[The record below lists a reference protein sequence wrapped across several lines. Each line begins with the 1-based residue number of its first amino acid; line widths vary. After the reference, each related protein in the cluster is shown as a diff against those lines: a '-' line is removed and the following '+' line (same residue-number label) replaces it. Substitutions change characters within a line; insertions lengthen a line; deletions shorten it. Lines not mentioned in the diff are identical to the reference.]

1 MLDWG
6 TLYHFEF
13 TADAFP
19 SLNGTIT
26 LVGAETAGEPEILH
40 TLGILGPPSD
50 TIFANG
56 FDS

>member
-1 MLDWG
+1 V
-6 TLYHFEF
+6 YHFEF

-26 LVGAETAGEPEILH
+26 LVGTATADEPEIPY

-50 TIFANG
+50 TILANG